1 MADETTPKSDQDSNV
16 RGANILDLVL
26 FSDEWVHRRVD
37 TLTLAKD
44 GESLRSVSLDITVPE
59 YLAVFG
65 TQGQNADQDR
75 VLVPLAFIRKAS
87 LRNLSTTGPSKHP
100 FSILEKRR
108 NSAVAKEMLT
118 AAIPENWLK
127 GQAGTEIYEVIDD
140 AVKFD
145 PTTQGPRPS
154 DELKE
159 RLSLTSVNEDL
170 FHLQTIVDLARTL
183 EDHFL
188 LIGELDS
195 TVLGRRSIIKFSYE
209 HELSIQQ
216 HWDYAIAFR
225 YDPPDFG
232 FAASEHVEIVVP
244 SDLAIRLVSFREVSG
259 EGDVP
264 ADVDAPNLER
274 SRAHVSLTPS
284 DRFASATVAVEV
296 TPSSR
301 GILPFT
307 AMSVTAAASLT
318 ALALVE
324 RFVLPSSLSII
335 DHGVALA
342 SPAVSILLVGPALFL
357 SWLARAPEHDVVAR
371 LLGPLRMCLVMCAAV
386 FLGLGVLMAVPLT
399 VAAKQVAWTLVAG
412 TAVVATIWFLSFT
425 LSLHRRGLAVVDW
438 LNKKRQEKVARSS

>member
-1 MADETTPKSDQDSNV
+1 M
-16 RGANILDLVL
+16 LDMVL

-44 GESLRSVSLDITVPE
+44 GESLRSVSLDVTVPE

-65 TQGQNADQDR
+65 LQQQSADR

-87 LRNLSTTGPSKHP
+87 LRHLSTTGPSKHP

-108 NSAVAKEMLT
+108 NCVVAKEMLI
-118 AAIPENWLK
+118 AAIPEKWLK
-127 GQAGTEIYEVIDD
+127 GEAGTEIFDVIDNT
-140 AVKFD
+140 VKFD
-145 PTTQGPRPS
+145 PITQKHRPS
-154 DELKE
+154 DDLKQQ
-159 RLSLTSVNEDL
+159 LSLTSGDEDI
-170 FHLQTIVDLARTL
+170 FQLQTIIDLARTL

-209 HELSIQQ
+209 HELEIQQ

-244 SDLAIRLVSFREVSG
+244 SDLAIRVASFREISG
-259 EGDVP
+259 EGQIP

-307 AMSVTAAASLT
+307 AMSVAAAASLT
-318 ALALVE
+318 GLALLE
-324 RFVLPSSLSII
+324 RFVLPPSLSII

-371 LLGPLRMCLVMCAAV
+371 LLGPLRMCLIVCAAV

-399 VAAKQVAWTLVAG
+399 VGAKQVTWTLVAG
-412 TAVVATIWFLSFT
+412 AAVVATAWFLSFT
-425 LSLHRRGLAVVDW
+425 LSLHRRRLAVVDW
-438 LNKKRQEKVARSS
+438 LNKKRQGKVTRSSLL